1 MTHESPTPE
10 PRKSMSWF
18 LGLLC
23 AVGALI
29 GAMIAL
35 NAARM
40 GQQAAQGQQRHHQ
53 QQSSPYSGP
62 GGQRP
67 FGR

>member
-1 MTHESPTPE
+1 MTHEPPSPE
-10 PRKSMSWF
+10 PRTSLSWF

-40 GQQAAQGQQRHHQ
+40 AQQARDHQ

>member
-23 AVGALI
+23 AGGALI

-40 GQQAAQGQQRHHQ
+40 AQQARNNQ
-53 QQSSPYSGP
+53 QQSSPYLTP
-62 GGQRP
+62 GGQRT

>member
-10 PRKSMSWF
+10 PGKSMSCC

-40 GQQAAQGQQRHHQ
+40 AQQAAQSQ
-53 QQSSPYSGP
+53 QQSSP
-62 GGQRP
+62 
-67 FGR
+67 

>member
-23 AVGALI
+23 ACGALI

-40 GQQAAQGQQRHHQ
+40 AQQAQSQQRNQ
-53 QQSSPYSGP
+53 QQ
-62 GGQRP
+62 QRP
-67 FGR
+67 FGW

>member
-23 AVGALI
+23 ACGALI

-40 GQQAAQGQQRHHQ
+40 AQQAAQSQQRDHQ

>member
-23 AVGALI
+23 ACGALI

-40 GQQAAQGQQRHHQ
+40 AQQAAQSQQRNQ
-53 QQSSPYSGP
+53 QQ
-62 GGQRP
+62 QRP

>member
-1 MTHESPTPE
+1 MTHESLTPE

-23 AVGALI
+23 ACGALI

-40 GQQAAQGQQRHHQ
+40 AQQAQSPQRNQ
-53 QQSSPYSGP
+53 QQ
-62 GGQRP
+62 QRP

>member
-23 AVGALI
+23 ACGALI

-35 NAARM
+35 NAARI
-40 GQQAAQGQQRHHQ
+40 AQSQQRNHQ

>member
-1 MTHESPTPE
+1 MTNESPTPE

-40 GQQAAQGQQRHHQ
+40 AQQAAQSQ
-53 QQSSPYSGP
+53 QQSSP
-62 GGQRP
+62 
-67 FGR
+67 

>member
-1 MTHESPTPE
+1 MTHEPPTPE
-10 PRKSMSWF
+10 PRKSKSWF

-23 AVGALI
+23 ACGALI

>member
-23 AVGALI
+23 ACGALI

-40 GQQAAQGQQRHHQ
+40 AQQAQSQQRNQ
-53 QQSSPYSGP
+53 QQ
-62 GGQRP
+62 QRP

>member
-1 MTHESPTPE
+1 
-10 PRKSMSWF
+10 MSWL

-23 AVGALI
+23 AGGALI

-40 GQQAAQGQQRHHQ
+40 TQQAAQSQQRDHQ
-53 QQSSPYSGP
+53 Q
-62 GGQRP
+62 QRP
-67 FGR
+67 FGW

>member
-23 AVGALI
+23 ACGALI

-40 GQQAAQGQQRHHQ
+40 AQQAGQSQQRNHQ
-53 QQSSPYSGP
+53 QQWS
-62 GGQRP
+62 P

>member
-23 AVGALI
+23 ACGALI

-40 GQQAAQGQQRHHQ
+40 AQQAAQSHQ
-53 QQSSPYSGP
+53 QQSRPYSGP

>member
-10 PRKSMSWF
+10 PGNSNSWI

-29 GAMIAL
+29 GAMISL

-40 GQQAAQGQQRHHQ
+40 GQQAAQSQQRIHQ
-53 QQSSPYSGP
+53 QQSSPYPGP

>member
-1 MTHESPTPE
+1 MTHEPPTPE
-10 PRKSMSWF
+10 PRTSMSWF

-23 AVGALI
+23 ACGALI

-40 GQQAAQGQQRHHQ
+40 AQQAQSQQRNQ
-53 QQSSPYSGP
+53 QQQQ
-62 GGQRP
+62 QRP

>member
-1 MTHESPTPE
+1 MTHESLTPE

-23 AVGALI
+23 ACGALI

-40 GQQAAQGQQRHHQ
+40 AQQAQSQQRNYQ

>member
-1 MTHESPTPE
+1 
-10 PRKSMSWF
+10 MSWF

-23 AVGALI
+23 ACGALI

-35 NAARM
+35 NGARM
-40 GQQAAQGQQRHHQ
+40 AQQAAQSQQRNHQ
-53 QQSSPYSGP
+53 QQSSPYFGP

>member
-23 AVGALI
+23 ACGALI

-35 NAARM
+35 NGARM
-40 GQQAAQGQQRHHQ
+40 AQQATQSQQRNQ
-53 QQSSPYSGP
+53 QQ
-62 GGQRP
+62 QRP

>member
-1 MTHESPTPE
+1 MTHESLTPE

-23 AVGALI
+23 ACGALI

-40 GQQAAQGQQRHHQ
+40 AQQAAQSL
-53 QQSSPYSGP
+53 QQSSP
-62 GGQRP
+62 
-67 FGR
+67 